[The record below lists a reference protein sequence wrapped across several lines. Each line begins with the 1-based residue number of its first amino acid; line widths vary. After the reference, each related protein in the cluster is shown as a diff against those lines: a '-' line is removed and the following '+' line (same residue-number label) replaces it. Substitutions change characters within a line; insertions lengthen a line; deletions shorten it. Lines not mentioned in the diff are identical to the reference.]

1 MQNLLDMHLSVI
13 GIKQIT
19 NPVDILDKDEF
30 EKELEDLGAL
40 RSKAEAIVS
49 HLTKSIKANWDENPA
64 YYDSFSKRIK
74 ETLELYKN
82 RVVSEAEYLAK
93 MREIVEDYRSGTTTV
108 SYPESIK
115 GNLHAQAFYGVI
127 LAILDDAKLN
137 LDNEIVAQISK
148 EITNIVESHDTV
160 DWQTNIDIHNKI
172 AQDIDDMFFDLEKEQ
187 GIKLDFD
194 IIDKVIENIITVSLR
209 RFK

>member
-1 MQNLLDMHLSVI
+1 
-13 GIKQIT
+13 
-19 NPVDILDKDEF
+19 
-30 EKELEDLGAL
+30 
-40 RSKAEAIVS
+40 
-49 HLTKSIKANWDENPA
+49 
-64 YYDSFSKRIK
+64 
-74 ETLELYKN
+74 
-82 RVVSEAEYLAK
+82 
-93 MREIVEDYRSGTTTV
+93 V

-194 IIDKVIENIITVSLR
+194 VIDKVIENIITVSLR